1 MEEIIQSNSG
11 RDETS
16 ARIAAT
22 GHLGAQ
28 KVIAQLPWSWCAS
41 VIVAVP
47 AQVAF
52 RFMADGRKQSNWAM
66 FSWNRRHV
74 AGDLFVGTSLFDEKE
89 LYVKLVA
96 REELSLV
103 DYYCGASADS
113 LSWQVEARVI
123 PGDAIGLGRDKSL
136 INMTTWRTA
145 TTDAVGWELMG
156 HVWQTEIHLIKGLIE
171 REDRA

>member
-1 MEEIIQSNSG
+1 MWPPSRKE
-11 RDETS
+11 
-16 ARIAAT
+16 
-22 GHLGAQ
+22 HK
-28 KVIAQLPWSWCAS
+28 KVISQLPWSWCAS

-52 RFMADGRKQSNWAM
+52 RFMANGQKQSNWAM

-74 AGDLFVGTSLFDEKE
+74 SGELFVGTSLFDDKE

-123 PGDAIGLGRDKSL
+123 PGDAIGLGQNNSL

-145 TTDAVGWELMG
+145 QTDVVEWELMS

-171 REDRA
+171 REHRG

>member
-1 MEEIIQSNSG
+1 MWPPSRKE
-11 RDETS
+11 
-16 ARIAAT
+16 
-22 GHLGAQ
+22 HK
-28 KVIAQLPWSWCAS
+28 KVISQLPWSWCAS

-52 RFMADGRKQSNWAM
+52 RFMANGQKQSNWAM

-74 AGDLFVGTSLFDEKE
+74 SGELFVGTSLFDDKE

-103 DYYCGASADS
+103 DY
-113 LSWQVEARVI
+113 SWQVEARVI
-123 PGDAIGLGRDKSL
+123 PGDAIGLGQNNSL

-145 TTDAVGWELMG
+145 QTDVVEWELMS

-171 REDRA
+171 REQRG